1 MNTHTVVKPSVIL
14 GLGLKE
20 SSKTAVLALL
30 DLVLADEYLL
40 YTKTRNFHW
49 NVTGLH
55 FAALHKFFQDQ
66 YEQLDGSVDEVAER
80 SRALGGRSLGS
91 MREFLSRARLTEAVG
106 DAKKKEETMI
116 AELLADHEALVRSLR
131 KDVDEC
137 GRLGDQG
144 TADFLTGLMESHEKM
159 AWMLRSFLN

>member
-1 MNTHTVVKPSVIL
+1 MNAHTAVKPSIVS

-20 SSKTAVLALL
+20 PSKTAVLALL

-49 NVTGLH
+49 NVTGFH
-55 FAALHKFFQDQ
+55 FAAMHKFFQDQ
-66 YEQLDGSVDEVAER
+66 YEQLDGFVDEVAER

-91 MREFLSRARLTEAVG
+91 MREFLSKARLTEAAG
-106 DAKKKEETMI
+106 DAGKKESAMI
-116 AELLADHEALVRSLR
+116 TELLADHESLVRSLR

-159 AWMLRSFLN
+159 AWMLRSHLS